1 MNGAT
6 FRYDYLGNK
15 LWELSAA
22 DAAKNLPFTAKY
34 EYNESSQV
42 IKTYNAAGQFTEN
55 TYNALGQLIRA
66 TDYLQMD
73 NIEFKY
79 LYSVEK
85 YTTFN
90 VTVKSGNFSG
100 CSDFCV
106 SEVTLQETVES
117 LNAIYERLCGEYM
130 LTDYDSDDYVLFK
143 FQRLGHLVIAGQLGG
158 SYSEQFLKFKINSDQ
173 TFLHQ
178 IVVQLK
184 QMLQK
189 SKETD

>member
-1 MNGAT
+1 M
-6 FRYDYLGNK
+6 
-15 LWELSAA
+15 
-22 DAAKNLPFTAKY
+22 
-34 EYNESSQV
+34 
-42 IKTYNAAGQFTEN
+42 
-55 TYNALGQLIRA
+55 
-66 TDYLQMD
+66 
-73 NIEFKY
+73 
-79 LYSVEK
+79 
-85 YTTFN
+85 
-90 VTVKSGNFSG
+90 
-100 CSDFCV
+100 
-106 SEVTLQETVES
+106 
-117 LNAIYERLCGEYM
+117 NAIYERLCGEYM

>member
-1 MNGAT
+1 MILN
-6 FRYDYLGNK
+6 
-15 LWELSAA
+15 
-22 DAAKNLPFTAKY
+22 
-34 EYNESSQV
+34 
-42 IKTYNAAGQFTEN
+42 
-55 TYNALGQLIRA
+55 
-66 TDYLQMD
+66 LQMD

>member
-6 FRYDYLGNK
+6 FGYDYLGNK

-34 EYNESSQV
+34 EYNESNQV
-42 IKTYNAAGQFTEN
+42 IKTYS
-55 TYNALGQLIRA
+55 ALGQLIRA